1 MSGEKRKY
9 DERQALS
16 RARAGQMA
24 FWILAALVAAS
35 CLLREILGR
44 PWATPLA
51 EEVILIFP
59 PLVAWRVRCIWTDAD
74 APLYDRQRR
83 SLGLDIA
90 SIVTSLVLGI
100 QGIRRG
106 LKAEENGMLTEE
118 CAWLL
123 FALGFGAILI
133 ASALRRRKD
142 RREEA
147 EE

>member
-1 MSGEKRKY
+1 MH
-9 DERQALS
+9 
-16 RARAGQMA
+16 
-24 FWILAALVAAS
+24 
-35 CLLREILGR
+35 
-44 PWATPLA
+44 
-51 EEVILIFP
+51 
-59 PLVAWRVRCIWTDAD
+59 
-74 APLYDRQRR
+74 DRQRR

-90 SIVTSLVLGI
+90 KIVTSLLLGI

-106 LKAEENGMLTEE
+106 LTAENGMLTEE

-142 RREEA
+142 AREEA

>member
-24 FWILAALVAAS
+24 FWMLAAMVSAG

-51 EEVILIFP
+51 EEAILIFP
-59 PLVAWRVRCIWTDAD
+59 PLTVWRVRCIWTDSD
-74 APLYDRQRR
+74 DTLNERQRH
-83 SLGLDIA
+83 SWKWYLAGTIMCTL
-90 SIVTSLVLGI
+90 LGI
-100 QGIRRG
+100 GNIDRSG
-106 LKAEENGMLTEE
+106 VLEDGMLSYG
-118 CAWLL
+118 WVWVPL
-123 FALGFGAILI
+123 ALGYLALVI
-133 ASALRRRKD
+133 AMLLRRRKD

>member
-44 PWATPLA
+44 PWATPFA

-74 APLYDRQRR
+74 APLHGRQQR

-90 SIVTSLVLGI
+90 SIVTSLLLGI

-106 LKAEENGMLTEE
+106 LTAENGMLTEE

-123 FALGFGAILI
+123 GALGLGAILI

>member
-106 LKAEENGMLTEE
+106 LTAENGMLTEE

-142 RREEA
+142 AREEA

>member
-1 MSGEKRKY
+1 MNGEKRKY

-51 EEVILIFP
+51 ELGILVIP
-59 PLVAWRVRCIWTDAD
+59 PGSAWRVRCIWTDAD

-106 LKAEENGMLTEE
+106 LTAENGMLTEE

-123 FALGFGAILI
+123 FALGSGAILI

-142 RREEA
+142 AREEA

>member
-24 FWILAALVAAS
+24 FWILAAMVSAN

-51 EEVILIFP
+51 EEVILILP
-59 PLVAWRVRCIWTDAD
+59 PLIAWRVRCIWTDAD
-74 APLYDRQRR
+74 APLHDRQRR

-90 SIVTSLVLGI
+90 KIVTSLLLGI

-106 LKAEENGMLTEE
+106 LTAENGMLTEE

-142 RREEA
+142 AREEA